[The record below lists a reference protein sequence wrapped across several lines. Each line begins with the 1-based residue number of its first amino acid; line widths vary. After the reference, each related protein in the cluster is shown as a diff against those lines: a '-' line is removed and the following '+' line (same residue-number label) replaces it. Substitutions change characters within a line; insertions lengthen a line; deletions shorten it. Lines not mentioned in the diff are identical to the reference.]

1 MRFFSV
7 EESDSGLQKKK
18 EQGKKKMV
26 CAKCEVKLKRVI
38 TPDPWAQRVAAKGGK
53 GGASSSVSSSSA
65 RLLLNENKALT
76 SSKNYILGSQSC
88 SICKKSLHQ
97 PGLFCQPCAFQQGK
111 CAMCGVEVQDVS
123 MHNVGGDLERKL
135 RDKSMREKSEK
146 LAKLEKLE
154 EERDNLE
161 EEKRRKKRKKEEKK
175 EEEKEGKEEK
185 DDDDEEEEEEKKKKK
200 TIATASP
207 AVVAK
212 IEPTGATNLVGSL
225 LQQSAG
231 ASSATASNA
240 PTWQYDS
247 KSGYYFD
254 ASKMQYYDP
263 KTKLYFCCKTNK
275 WLKPEN
281 EKPKNGT
288 FKSGTRKPDK
298 FGL

>member
-1 MRFFSV
+1 MMRFFS
-7 EESDSGLQKKK
+7 EDERYFSPEKKRGNK
-18 EQGKKKMV
+18 EKKMV

-38 TPDPWAQRVAAKGGK
+38 TPDPWAQRVAAAKGGK
-53 GGASSSVSSSSA
+53 GGASASSSA
-65 RLLLNENKALT
+65 RLHLNENKALT

-175 EEEKEGKEEK
+175 EEEKEVKEEK
-185 DDDDEEEEEEKKKKK
+185 DDEEEGEKKKKK

-231 ASSATASNA
+231 ASLAMASNA

>member
-1 MRFFSV
+1 MQKVNASAK
-7 EESDSGLQKKK
+7 SSGTTS
-18 EQGKKKMV
+18 
-26 CAKCEVKLKRVI
+26 AK
-38 TPDPWAQRVAAKGGK
+38 
-53 GGASSSVSSSSA
+53 
-65 RLLLNENKALT
+65 LNENKALS
-76 SSKNYILGSQSC
+76 SSKNYVLGSQQC
-88 SICKKSLHQ
+88 QVCKKSLHQ

-135 RDKSMREKSEK
+135 REKTTREKSEK
-146 LAKLEKLE
+146 LMKLEKLE
-154 EERDNLE
+154 EERDKEE
-161 EEKRRKKRKKEEKK
+161 EEKRERKKRKREEKEKEKEESKEEG
-175 EEEKEGKEEK
+175 EEEK
-185 DDDDEEEEEEKKKKK
+185 
-200 TIATASP
+200 T
-207 AVVAK
+207 VAK

-231 ASSATASNA
+231 STT
-240 PTWQYDS
+240 PTTSWQYDG

-263 KTKLYFCCKTNK
+263 KTKLYFCCRTNK

-288 FKSGTRKPDK
+288 FKSGARKPDK

>member
-1 MRFFSV
+1 
-7 EESDSGLQKKK
+7 
-18 EQGKKKMV
+18 MV

-38 TPDPWAQRVAAKGGK
+38 APDPWAQRVAAAAAAALKEGGK
-53 GGASSSVSSSSA
+53 GGASASSASSA
-65 RLLLNENKALT
+65 RVLLLNENKALT

-185 DDDDEEEEEEKKKKK
+185 DDEKEEEEKKKK
-200 TIATASP
+200 TNATASP
-207 AVVAK
+207 SVVAK

-231 ASSATASNA
+231 ASLATASNA

>member
-1 MRFFSV
+1 MRFFSDV
-7 EESDSGLQKKK
+7 REILFPRKKG
-18 EQGKKKMV
+18 EKMV

-38 TPDPWAQRVAAKGGK
+38 TPDPWAQRVAAAAKGGEVV
-53 GGASSSVSSSSA
+53 GASSASSSA
-65 RLLLNENKALT
+65 PRVLLNENKALT

-185 DDDDEEEEEEKKKKK
+185 DDEEEGEKKKKK

-231 ASSATASNA
+231 ASLATASNA

>member
-1 MRFFSV
+1 MWTKRERDTFP
-7 EESDSGLQKKK
+7 EKKG
-18 EQGKKKMV
+18 EKMV

-38 TPDPWAQRVAAKGGK
+38 TPDPWAQRVAAAAKGGK
-53 GGASSSVSSSSA
+53 VGTFSASSSSA
-65 RLLLNENKALT
+65 PRLLLNENKALT
-76 SSKNYILGSQSC
+76 SSTKNYILGSQSC

-175 EEEKEGKEEK
+175 EEEKEVKEEK
-185 DDDDEEEEEEKKKKK
+185 DDEEEGEKKKKK

-231 ASSATASNA
+231 ASLATASNA

>member
-1 MRFFSV
+1 MRFFSDV
-7 EESDSGLQKKK
+7 REILFPRKK
-18 EQGKKKMV
+18 GKKMV

-38 TPDPWAQRVAAKGGK
+38 TPDPWAQRVAAAAKGGEVV
-53 GGASSSVSSSSA
+53 GASSASSSA
-65 RLLLNENKALT
+65 PRVLLNENKALT

-185 DDDDEEEEEEKKKKK
+185 DDEEEGEKKKKK

-231 ASSATASNA
+231 ASLATASNA

>member
-1 MRFFSV
+1 
-7 EESDSGLQKKK
+7 
-18 EQGKKKMV
+18 MV

-38 TPDPWAQRVAAKGGK
+38 TPDPWAQRVAAAAKGGEVV
-53 GGASSSVSSSSA
+53 GASSASSSA
-65 RLLLNENKALT
+65 PRVLLNENKALT

-135 RDKSMREKSEK
+135 RDSMREKSEK

-185 DDDDEEEEEEKKKKK
+185 DDEEEGEKKKKKK

-231 ASSATASNA
+231 ASLATASNA

>member
-1 MRFFSV
+1 MMRFFS
-7 EESDSGLQKKK
+7 EDERYFSPEKKRGNK
-18 EQGKKKMV
+18 EKKMV

-38 TPDPWAQRVAAKGGK
+38 TPDPWAQRVAAAKGGK
-53 GGASSSVSSSSA
+53 GGASASSSA
-65 RLLLNENKALT
+65 RLHLNENKALT

-185 DDDDEEEEEEKKKKK
+185 DDDDEEEEEKKKKK

-207 AVVAK
+207 ALVAK